1 MMATLFGI
9 IFLTSPIWYGVFF
22 RKKKLLSIIVCLIL
36 AAVIA
41 VSSSVTNTVNNL
53 NTGTLH
59 IFKTEVIDGNNG
71 NISKTGIDYKSFITE
86 SSKSLKNILILAS
99 DMRPN
104 AQSDFF
110 RSDTIILISIDLKSR
125 NIYVFTLPRDTLVRF
140 TVDRSGE
147 NTVCKLGEVT
157 AKTGTQGL
165 INTIRL
171 NFGIDIDEYIIITWQ
186 TLINF
191 FDSFFSKGIT
201 IDLTEIELLGINQT
215 LPAQNKSFGLA
226 ERDNLITE
234 YDSDVVFGE
243 KELAYLHE
251 IDRDQELYRIN
262 ELLRKNKKS
271 ERQFDTH
278 EKIPQT
284 LNSHQ
289 LLAYLRNRHPYRTQ
303 DVQRQRNTLSL
314 IQAIIPELLNKINDT
329 ESIERFD
336 SLCSEKGRIPST
348 YSDIKTF
355 ITDIIVPIKSI
366 HMGKT
371 INGDLVTSLP
381 YLTYNYAEK
390 LDYTYK
396 DLRYQTNRLIYEME
410 D

>member
-1 MMATLFGI
+1 MQNKQNDKEVQKKTQKERMIMMATLFGI

-41 VSSSVTNTVNNL
+41 VSSSVTNTINDL

-165 INTIRL
+165 IILECTN
-171 NFGIDIDEYIIITWQ
+171 
-186 TLINF
+186 
-191 FDSFFSKGIT
+191 
-201 IDLTEIELLGINQT
+201 IE
-215 LPAQNKSFGLA
+215 
-226 ERDNLITE
+226 
-234 YDSDVVFGE
+234 
-243 KELAYLHE
+243 
-251 IDRDQELYRIN
+251 
-262 ELLRKNKKS
+262 
-271 ERQFDTH
+271 
-278 EKIPQT
+278 
-284 LNSHQ
+284 
-289 LLAYLRNRHPYRTQ
+289 
-303 DVQRQRNTLSL
+303 
-314 IQAIIPELLNKINDT
+314 QACR
-329 ESIERFD
+329 S
-336 SLCSEKGRIPST
+336 
-348 YSDIKTF
+348 
-355 ITDIIVPIKSI
+355 V
-366 HMGKT
+366 
-371 INGDLVTSLP
+371 
-381 YLTYNYAEK
+381 
-390 LDYTYK
+390 
-396 DLRYQTNRLIYEME
+396 
-410 D
+410 